1 MIYILWCTIRPKQF
15 IKFHE
20 EWIKKAKNPSNIVT
34 KVAVNWEQHKSELSN
49 YPVEVE
55 VVQTNRIGVCYP
67 SYQLSSKLECENDSD
82 IVVFASDDFLP
93 PDNWDLYLEKKFEGV
108 DGCLFV
114 PDGYQLEDSSNMID
128 PCITIP
134 LMTYGC
140 LKKLNKTIYHPAYNH
155 MFSDN
160 ELHLNCK
167 ELGMLINGYHDGI
180 QFLHVH
186 HSAGLRG
193 VDEADRHYHAKW
205 QEDKERWNMRKNL
218 PLGERL
224 KVEI

>member
-1 MIYILWCTIRPKQF
+1 MIYILWCTIRPQQF
-15 IKFHE
+15 INFHKIWME
-20 EWIKKAKNPSNIVT
+20 KSNNKENIRT
-34 KVAVNWEQHKSELSN
+34 FVAVNWQQHKEELRD
-49 YPVEVE
+49 YPVDVQ
-55 VVQTNRIGVCYP
+55 VVNTDKIGVCYP
-67 SYQLSSKLECENDSD
+67 SYQLSSKLECEKDSD

-93 PDNWDLYLEKKFEGV
+93 PDNWDTYLTNKFEGK

-140 LKKLNKTIYHPAYNH
+140 LKKLNKVIYHPAYNH

-167 ELGMLINGYHDGI
+167 DLGMLINGYHDSI

-186 HSAGLRG
+186 HSAGLRQT
-193 VDEADRHYHAKW
+193 DQADAHYHSKW
-205 QEDKERWNMRKNL
+205 QVDQQTWNKRKL
-218 PLGERL
+218 MKLEERL
-224 KVEI
+224 KV

>member
-1 MIYILWCTIRPKQF
+1 MIHILWCTIRPNQF
-15 IKFHE
+15 LNFHKVWMDKASDKTDIKTH
-20 EWIKKAKNPSNIVT
+20 
-34 KVAVNWEQHKSELSN
+34 VAVNWEEHKKEIGD
-49 YPVEVE
+49 YPVEVM
-55 VVQTNRIGVCYP
+55 VVKTDKIGVTYP
-67 SYQLSSKLECENDSD
+67 SYMLSSKLECEKDSD

-93 PDNWDLYLEKKFEGV
+93 PDNWDTYLKNKFNGV
-108 DGCLFV
+108 DGSLFV

-140 LKKLNKTIYHPAYNH
+140 LKKLNKVIYHPAYNH

-186 HSAGLRG
+186 HSSRLRNP
-193 VDEADRHYHAKW
+193 DDADKQYHKNWASDQEA
-205 QEDKERWNMRKNL
+205 WNKRKL
-218 PLGERL
+218 MTLEERL
-224 KVEI
+224 KV

>member
-1 MIYILWCTIRPKQF
+1 MIHILWCTIRPQQF
-15 IKFHE
+15 MHFHKVWMERSENKDNIKTH
-20 EWIKKAKNPSNIVT
+20 
-34 KVAVNWEQHKSELSN
+34 VAVNWQQHKDELKD
-49 YPVEVE
+49 YPVDVMVIE
-55 VVQTNRIGVCYP
+55 TKTIGVCYP
-67 SYQLSSKLECENDSD
+67 SYQLSSNLECEKDSD

-93 PDNWDLYLEKKFEGV
+93 PEKWDTYLINKLNGI
-108 DGCLFV
+108 DGSLFV

-140 LKKLNKTIYHPAYNH
+140 LKKLNKVIYHPVYNH

-167 ELGMLINGYHDGI
+167 ELGMLINCYHDGI

-186 HSAGLRG
+186 HSAGLRQT
-193 VDEADRHYHAKW
+193 DQADAHYHSKW
-205 QEDKERWNMRKNL
+205 QVDQQMWNKRKL
-218 PLGERL
+218 MKLEERL
-224 KVEI
+224 KV

>member
-1 MIYILWCTIRPKQF
+1 MSKIHILWCTVRPQQF
-15 IKFHE
+15 MKFHK
-20 EWIKKAKNPSNIVT
+20 EWIDRSSNKDNIKT
-34 KVAVNWEQHKSELSN
+34 HVAVNWEQHKNELKD
-49 YPVEVE
+49 YPVDVE
-55 VVQTNRIGVCYP
+55 VVDTNRIGVCYP
-67 SYQLSSKLECENDSD
+67 SYQLSSKLECEKDSD

-93 PDNWDLYLEKKFEGV
+93 PKNWDLYLVKKLEGR
-108 DGCLFV
+108 DGSLFV

-140 LKKLNKTIYHPAYNH
+140 LKKLNKVIYHPAYNH

-167 ELGMLINGYHDGI
+167 DLGMLINGYHDGYE
-180 QFLHVH
+180 FLHVH

-193 VDEADRHYHAKW
+193 VDEADKHYHSKW
-205 QEDKERWNMRKNL
+205 KDDQLTWNTRKLL
-218 PLGERL
+218 PLEERL
-224 KVEI
+224 KV

>member
-1 MIYILWCTIRPKQF
+1 MIHILWCTIRPQQF
-15 IKFHE
+15 MHFHKIWMEKASNKENIKT
-20 EWIKKAKNPSNIVT
+20 W
-34 KVAVNWEQHKSELSN
+34 VAVNWQQHKDELKD
-49 YPVEVE
+49 YPVDVQ
-55 VVQTNRIGVCYP
+55 VVTTDKIGVCYP
-67 SYQLSSKLECENDSD
+67 SYFLSSKLECEKDSD

-93 PDNWDLYLEKKFEGV
+93 PDNWDNYLVNKFEGK

-140 LKKLNKTIYHPAYNH
+140 LKKLNKVIYHPAYNH

-167 ELGMLINGYHDGI
+167 ELGMIINCYQDNI

-186 HSAGLRG
+186 HSAGLRQT
-193 VDEADRHYHAKW
+193 DQADAHYHSKW
-205 QEDKERWNMRKNL
+205 QVDQQMWNKRKL
-218 PLGERL
+218 MKLEERL
-224 KVEI
+224 KV

>member
-1 MIYILWCTIRPKQF
+1 MIHILWCTIRPHQF
-15 IKFHE
+15 IHFHKIWMQKANNKE
-20 EWIKKAKNPSNIVT
+20 NIKT
-34 KVAVNWEQHKSELSN
+34 WVAVNWQQHKDELKD
-49 YPVEVE
+49 YPVDVQ
-55 VVQTNRIGVCYP
+55 VVNTDKIGVCYP
-67 SYQLSSKLECENDSD
+67 SYQLSSKLECEKDSD

-93 PDNWDLYLEKKFEGV
+93 PDNWDTYLINKFEGK

-140 LKKLNKTIYHPAYNH
+140 LRKLNKVIYHPAYNH

-167 ELGMLINGYHDGI
+167 ESGMIINGYHDGI

-186 HSAGLRG
+186 HSSGLRQT
-193 VDEADRHYHAKW
+193 DQADAHYHSKW
-205 QEDKERWNMRKNL
+205 QVDQQTWNKRKL
-218 PLGERL
+218 LTLEERL
-224 KVEI
+224 KV

>member
-1 MIYILWCTIRPKQF
+1 MIYVLWCTIRPAQF
-15 IKFHE
+15 VKFHE
-20 EWIKKAKNPSNIVT
+20 EWLKRAKNPSNIIT
-34 KVAVNWEQHKSELSN
+34 KVAVNWEQHKTDLSS
-49 YPVEVE
+49 YIKEVE
-55 VVQTNRIGVCYP
+55 VVTTNRIGVCYP
-67 SYQLSSKLECENDSD
+67 SYQLSSKLECEKDSD

-93 PDNWDLYLEKKFEGV
+93 PDNWDEYLVNKLEGK

-140 LKKLNKTIYHPAYNH
+140 LKKLNKVIYHPAYNH

-160 ELHLNCK
+160 ELFLNCRD
-167 ELGMLINGYHDGI
+167 LGMIINGYHDGI

-193 VDEADRHYHAKW
+193 VDEADKHYHAKW
-205 QEDKERWNMRKNL
+205 REDQDRWNTRKLL
-218 PLGERL
+218 PIEERL